1 MLYGEAVGDKQ
12 PGDKPLGDQP
22 FGDKPFGERLVR
34 GALLPLRLAKNS
46 ARLVRSAFM
55 ADFLTAYSI
64 TQGGKLAVID
74 DRPNGE
80 LISLTYAELNQRA
93 NQLASVLLGMGVTPG
108 ESKVVWC
115 GQNSI
120 GLVVMVNAARKLGVT
135 AVPLNYRLSDE
146 EATYV
151 TDHCDATVVY
161 VDAEF
166 APMFARI
173 RKDLPKVQQ
182 YLVFDGDAPDMLD
195 DMLDIDALIGAASTS
210 EPEIPAATEA
220 GSTMIYTSGTTGKP
234 KGALRRGTQ
243 GAAQSAALMAYIG
256 YVPNDVYI
264 PTGPLYHSGPGGF
277 MGLALAL
284 GQTIVLQRKFN
295 AEDWLRLVEK
305 YRVTSTFSAPTPIRM
320 ICNLPDDVKGRYDV
334 SSMKRMIA
342 NAAPWSFALKQM
354 YVAHFPADSLFEV
367 YGSTELGVNCVLRPE
382 DQMRKPGSCGKP
394 SPMVE
399 IKLFD
404 DEGNEVTGVGPEH
417 TGELFVKS
425 PSVFADYYKQHDK
438 FMADNKHGY
447 QTVGDIAY
455 RDHEGY
461 IYICDRKK
469 DMIISGGMNIYPAEI
484 EAALEH
490 HPDVLEVAVF
500 GTPSDEWGETVHAVV
515 VVREGASMTADAVMV
530 FAREHLAN
538 YKAPRSVSFMDEL
551 PKTGSGK
558 ILKRELR
565 APFWAGR
572 TSKV

>member
-1 MLYGEAVGDKQ
+1 
-12 PGDKPLGDQP
+12 
-22 FGDKPFGERLVR
+22 
-34 GALLPLRLAKNS
+34 
-46 ARLVRSAFM
+46 M
-55 ADFLTAYSI
+55 ADFLTAYSL
-64 TQGGKLAVID
+64 TQPNKPAVID
-74 DRPNGE
+74 DRADGTVHQ
-80 LISLTYAELNQRA
+80 LTYAELNARA
-93 NQLASVLLGMGVTPG
+93 NQLANVLLEMGARPG

-120 GLVVMVNAARKLGVT
+120 GLVVMINAARKLGIT

-146 EATYV
+146 EAAYV
-151 TDHCDATVVY
+151 TDHSDATVVY

-173 RKDLPKVQQ
+173 RGELPKVEH
-182 YLVFDGDAPDMLD
+182 YLVFDGTVPDGMA
-195 DMLDIDALIGAASTS
+195 DIDALIDAASAD
-210 EPEIPAATEA
+210 EPHIPEATEP

-234 KGALRRGTQ
+234 KGALRRGGANPAQ
-243 GAAQSAALMAYIG
+243 GLALMQHIG
-256 YVPNDVYI
+256 YTPDDIYI

-277 MGLALAL
+277 MGMALTL

-295 AEDWLRLVEK
+295 PEDWLRLIDT

-320 ICNLPDDVKGRYDV
+320 VCNLPAEVKAKYDV

-354 YVAHFPADSLFEV
+354 YVRDLPADSLWEV
-367 YGSTELGVNCVLRPE
+367 YGSTELGVNCVLKPE
-382 DQMRKPGSCGKP
+382 DQMRKPGSCGQP
-394 SPMVE
+394 APMVE

-404 DEGNEVTGVGPEH
+404 DAGNEVTGTGPEC

-438 FMADNKHGY
+438 FLADQRDGY

-455 RDHEGY
+455 RDDEGY
-461 IYICDRKK
+461 LYICDRKK

-490 HPDVLEVAVF
+490 HADVIEVAVF
-500 GTPSDEWGETVHAVV
+500 GVPSEEWGETVHAVV
-515 VVREGASMTADAVMV
+515 VCREGTSLTDHEVMD

-538 YKAPRSVSFMDEL
+538 YKIPRSVTFAPEL

-558 ILKRELR
+558 VLKRELR

-572 TSKV
+572 TSQV

>member
-1 MLYGEAVGDKQ
+1 MLYGDVVGATRH
-12 PGDKPLGDQP
+12 GD
-22 FGDKPFGERLVR
+22 RLVR
-34 GALLPLRLAKNS
+34 AALFPLRLAKNS
-46 ARLVRSAFM
+46 ARLVRSALM
-55 ADFLTAYSI
+55 ADFLTAYSL
-64 TQGGKLAVID
+64 TQPDKPAVID
-74 DRPNGE
+74 DRPDGTVRQ
-80 LISLTYAELNQRA
+80 LSYAELNARA
-93 NQLASVLLGMGVTPG
+93 NQLANVLLEMGARPG
-108 ESKVVWC
+108 DSKVVWC

-120 GLVVMVNAARKLGVT
+120 GLVVMINAARKLGIT

-146 EATYV
+146 EAAYV
-151 TDHCDATVVY
+151 TDHSDATIVY

-166 APMFARI
+166 APMFTRI
-173 RKDLPKVQQ
+173 KGELPKVEH
-182 YLVFDGDAPDMLD
+182 YLVFDGDVPDGMA
-195 DMLDIDALIGAASTS
+195 DIDALIEAASAD
-210 EPEIPAATEA
+210 EPRIPEATEP

-234 KGALRRGTQ
+234 KGALRRGGANPSQ
-243 GAAQSAALMAYIG
+243 GLALMQHIG
-256 YVPNDVYI
+256 YVPDDIYI

-277 MGLALAL
+277 MGMALSL

-295 AEDWLRLVEK
+295 PEDWLRLIDK

-320 ICNLPDDVKGRYDV
+320 VCNLPAEVKAKYDV

-354 YVAHFPADSLFEV
+354 YVRDLPADSLWEV

-382 DQMRKPGSCGKP
+382 DQMRKPGSCGQP
-394 SPMVE
+394 APMVE

-404 DEGNEVTGVGPEH
+404 DAGNEVTGVGPEN
-417 TGELFVKS
+417 TGELYVKS

-438 FMADNKHGY
+438 FLADQRDGY

-455 RDHEGY
+455 RDDEGY

-490 HPDVLEVAVF
+490 HADVIEVAVF
-500 GTPSDEWGETVHAVV
+500 GVPSEEWGETVHAVV
-515 VVREGASMTADAVMV
+515 VCREGTSLSEDEVIA
-530 FAREHLAN
+530 FARDHLAN
-538 YKAPRSVSFMDEL
+538 YKIPRSVTFAPEL

-558 ILKRELR
+558 VLKRELR

-572 TSKV
+572 TSQV